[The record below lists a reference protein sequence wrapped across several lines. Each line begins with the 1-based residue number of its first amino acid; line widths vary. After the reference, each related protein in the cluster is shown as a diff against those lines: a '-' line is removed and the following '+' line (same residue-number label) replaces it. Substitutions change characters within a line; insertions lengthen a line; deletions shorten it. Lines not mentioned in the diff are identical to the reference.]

1 MAFSKNRRLAQIIS
15 DTSGNLAVQGL
26 TVPTQSASDNDTSAA
41 STAYVTT
48 AVAGLIDSAPD
59 TLNTLNEIAA
69 ALNDDANFNTTVTNS
84 IAAKLPLAGG
94 TLTGNLTIG
103 AASDPSV
110 IINDTDSTNPLTI
123 QQSGA
128 NGSILLAS
136 AGTLTIGVTN
146 GSGSDKI
153 ALQTKS
159 TTRLHI
165 EDSGEVGLGTTSP
178 AGNLHVVGATSNAGR
193 IYLSDAD
200 EGTGA
205 TDSLLIT
212 KSGTTSFIYD
222 RDASSQLR
230 LGAADDN
237 DILTIDGSNARVGIG
252 TTSPTHS
259 LHVNSGA
266 TNIVAVL
273 ESTDAEATLRIKD
286 NTGTAALKCRNDFRF
301 NVSEATE
308 LMRLTTAGHL
318 LLGATSTNFGAFS
331 NSTSPQLLVAG
342 TMPQVALHE
351 TDTDKD
357 GYIGITNSTMFIQTA
372 DAIPIRFGTSDAER
386 MRIDSSGNVGI
397 GTNSPSDK
405 LEISGSGSTRLKIT
419 NTDTNWAALDIEAG
433 GNQANYVF
441 FRDDSAE
448 RARITVFDSDAIAI
462 GNGSST
468 SERMRIDGS
477 GRFAIGVTNPEDYY
491 ATNLVVSGASEG
503 GITLASTSTSVVNYI
518 MFADGTSGDARYRGY
533 IGYNHSND
541 QLSFASAGTQSAYI
555 DSGQRFTFGGNFAHT
570 TYGHVAVFGA
580 NSVPDGTVVIEDFDV
595 SSGIG
600 NTVLKCYLRDQDPAT
615 SATFIRFG
623 DGGGSVGSITHNDD
637 GGGVTYNTT
646 SDYRLKENVDYDWD
660 ATTLLKQL
668 KPCKFNFKKTPDR
681 TVQGML
687 AHEVK
692 DIVPYSVRG
701 DKDHMMEIGTIKDSD
716 ENIVYEGVYEHF
728 TKTDEGQ
735 TWTKTGTE
743 PLYQV
748 LDYSRLV
755 PLLTK
760 ALQEADD
767 KIDALT
773 ARVATLEG

>member
-1 MAFSKNRRLAQIIS
+1 
-15 DTSGNLAVQGL
+15 
-26 TVPTQSASDNDTSAA
+26 
-41 STAYVTT
+41 
-48 AVAGLIDSAPD
+48 
-59 TLNTLNEIAA
+59 
-69 ALNDDANFNTTVTNS
+69 
-84 IAAKLPLAGG
+84 
-94 TLTGNLTIG
+94 
-103 AASDPSV
+103 
-110 IINDTDSTNPLTI
+110 
-123 QQSGA
+123 
-128 NGSILLAS
+128 
-136 AGTLTIGVTN
+136 VTN

-308 LMRLTTAGHL
+308 RMRLTTDGHL
-318 LLGATSTNFGAFS
+318 LIGATSTNTGAFGS
-331 NSTSPQLLVAG
+331 SSPQLLVAG

-351 TDTDKD
+351 TDNDKD
-357 GYIGITNSTMFIQTA
+357 GYIGIQNSTMFIQTA
-372 DAIPIRFGTSDAER
+372 DAIPIRFGTNDAER

-448 RARITVFDSDAIAI
+448 RARITVFD
-462 GNGSST
+462 
-468 SERMRIDGS
+468 
-477 GRFAIGVTNPEDYY
+477 
-491 ATNLVVSGASEG
+491 
-503 GITLASTSTSVVNYI
+503 
-518 MFADGTSGDARYRGY
+518 
-533 IGYNHSND
+533 
-541 QLSFASAGTQSAYI
+541 
-555 DSGQRFTFGGNFAHT
+555 
-570 TYGHVAVFGA
+570 
-580 NSVPDGTVVIEDFDV
+580 
-595 SSGIG
+595 
-600 NTVLKCYLRDQDPAT
+600 
-615 SATFIRFG
+615 
-623 DGGGSVGSITHNDD
+623 
-637 GGGVTYNTT
+637 
-646 SDYRLKENVDYDWD
+646 
-660 ATTLLKQL
+660 
-668 KPCKFNFKKTPDR
+668 
-681 TVQGML
+681 
-687 AHEVK
+687 
-692 DIVPYSVRG
+692 
-701 DKDHMMEIGTIKDSD
+701 
-716 ENIVYEGVYEHF
+716 
-728 TKTDEGQ
+728 
-735 TWTKTGTE
+735 
-743 PLYQV
+743 
-748 LDYSRLV
+748 
-755 PLLTK
+755 
-760 ALQEADD
+760 
-767 KIDALT
+767 
-773 ARVATLEG
+773 